1 MSWHQLSSRS
11 ITISLPSNHIQ
22 QQLMISTPY
31 CKWDWIGKG
40 YAKSIKGLVTSFVLW
55 NNLMQIGSTNQ
66 LHSFLFLIII
76 DISISHNK
84 RILMTYNKSVLTC
97 INNLRLDL
105 INKIQYFIFYLI
117 SGTEERTITGKQ
129 WRLA

>member
-22 QQLMISTPY
+22 QQLMISITY